1 MLYNYNEAIELF
13 GSDYYLKQAL
23 SKKTFFKVEKGI
35 YSDKK
40 DNYTVYEIIMKKYPH
55 AFLVKDS
62 ALYHIGFIETEPTKI
77 HIGTARNA
85 LRIKDERVQQ
95 HFYSK
100 FDSSSVGYGVDHIL
114 CNKNLKLY
122 FTENNNNEIRLWDL
136 PALLFDL
143 IRDSKLYSKPVLIDI
158 LSKFRDCKVFTDFKY
173 LGFEEALFHERIS
186 FDYELLDLIDE
197 IRDHAWKRKW
207 EQEWNW

>member
-23 SKKTFFKVEKGI
+23 SKKSFFKVENGI

-40 DNYTVYEIIMKKYPH
+40 DNYTVCEVVMKKYPH

-85 LRIKDERVQQ
+85 LRIKDKRVQQ
-95 HFYSK
+95 HFYSNL
-100 FDSSSVGYGVDHIL
+100 DQPSVVYGMDHIL
-114 CNKNLKLY
+114 CCNNLKSY
-122 FTENNNNEIRLWDL
+122 TTENGNEIRIWNLQ
-136 PALLFDL
+136 ALLFDL
-143 IRDSKLYSKPVLIDI
+143 IRDSKLYSNQVLIDI
-158 LSKFRDCKVFTDFKY
+158 LTKFRDCKVFTDFKY
-173 LGFEEALFHERIS
+173 FGFEEALFHERIS

-197 IRDHAWKRKW
+197 IRDRAQERKW
-207 EQEWNW
+207 EKEWVW

>member
-23 SKKTFFKVEKGI
+23 SKKSFFKVEKGI

-40 DNYTVYEIIMKKYPH
+40 DNYTVCEIVMKKYPH

-62 ALYHIGFIETEPTKI
+62 ALYHIGFIEDEPSKI

-85 LRIKDERVQQ
+85 LRIKDKRVQQ
-95 HFYSK
+95 HFYSNLYQP
-100 FDSSSVGYGVDHIL
+100 SIGYGVDHIL
-114 CNKNLKLY
+114 CCNNLKSY
-122 FTENNNNEIRLWDL
+122 TTENGNEIRIWDL
-136 PALLFDL
+136 QALLFDL
-143 IRDSKLYSKPVLIDI
+143 IRDSKLYPQPVLIDI
-158 LSKFRDCKVFTDFKY
+158 LIKFRDCKVFTNFNRFEFK
-173 LGFEEALFHERIS
+173 EALFYERIP

-197 IRDHAWKRKW
+197 IRDHAWKRQW

>member
-23 SKKTFFKVEKGI
+23 SKKSFFKVEKGI

-40 DNYTVYEIIMKKYPH
+40 NNYTACEIVMKKYPH

-85 LRIKDERVQQ
+85 LRIKDKRVQQ
-95 HFYSK
+95 HFYSNLNL
-100 FDSSSVGYGVDHIL
+100 SSVGYGVDHIL
-114 CNKNLKLY
+114 CCSNLKSY
-122 FTENNNNEIRLWDL
+122 ITENSNEIRIWDL
-136 PALLFDL
+136 QALLFDL
-143 IRDSKLYSKPVLIDI
+143 IRDSKLYSKTMLIDI
-158 LSKFRDCKVFTDFKY
+158 MTKFRDCKVFTDFDR
-173 LGFEEALFHERIS
+173 FEFKEALLYERIS

-197 IRDHAWKRKW
+197 IRDRAQERKW
-207 EQEWNW
+207 EKEWDW

>member
-13 GSDYYLKQAL
+13 GSDYHLKQAL
-23 SKKTFFKVEKGI
+23 SKKSFFKVEKGI

-100 FDSSSVGYGVDHIL
+100 FDSSSVGYDVDHIL

-158 LSKFRDCKVFTDFKY
+158 LSKFRDCKVFTDFEY
-173 LGFEEALFHERIS
+173 LGFEEALFRERNS

-197 IRDHAWKRKW
+197 IGKRAQERKW
-207 EQEWNW
+207 EKELDW

>member
-1 MLYNYNEAIELF
+1 MLYNYNEAIKLF

-23 SKKTFFKVEKGI
+23 YKKSFFKVEKGI

-40 DNYTVYEIIMKKYPH
+40 DNYTVCEIVMKKYPH

-62 ALYHIGFIETEPTKI
+62 ALYHIGFIETEPIKI

-95 HFYSK
+95 HFYSN
-100 FDSSSVGYGVDHIL
+100 FDLSSVGYGVDHIL
-114 CNKNLKLY
+114 CCNNLKSY
-122 FTENNNNEIRLWDL
+122 TTKNDNEIRIWDL
-136 PALLFDL
+136 QALLFDL
-143 IRDSKLYSKPVLIDI
+143 IRDSKLYPKPALIDI
-158 LSKFRDCKVFTDFKY
+158 MTKFRDCKVFADFKY
-173 LGFEEALFHERIS
+173 FGFEEALFHERIS

-197 IRDHAWKRKW
+197 IRDRAWERNLEQKW
-207 EQEWNW
+207 DW

>member
-23 SKKTFFKVEKGI
+23 SKKSFFKVEKGI

-40 DNYTVYEIIMKKYPH
+40 NNYTVYEIIMKKYPH

-62 ALYHIGFIETEPTKI
+62 ALDHIGFIDTEPTKI

-95 HFYSK
+95 HFYSN
-100 FDSSSVGYGVDHIL
+100 FDLSSVGYGVDHIL
-114 CNKNLKLY
+114 CCNNLKSY
-122 FTENNNNEIRLWDL
+122 ITENDNEIRIWDL
-136 PALLFDL
+136 QALLFDL
-143 IRDSKLYSKPVLIDI
+143 IRDSKFHPKPVLIDI
-158 LSKFRDCKVFTDFKY
+158 MTKFRDCKVFTDFKY
-173 LGFEEALFHERIS
+173 FGFEEALFHERNS
-186 FDYELLDLIDE
+186 FDYELLDFIDE
-197 IRDHAWKRKW
+197 IRGRAQERKW
-207 EQEWNW
+207 EKEWDW